1 MLAHAFNLTL
11 EKQADLCKC
20 KANLVYKVK
29 EVQASQSY
37 TVKPCFNK

>member
-11 EKQADLCKC
+11 EKQADFCKC
-20 KANLVYKVK
+20 KANLVYKVNG
-29 EVQASQSY
+29 VQASQSY

>member
-11 EKQADLCKC
+11 EKQADFCKC
-20 KANLVYKVK
+20 KVNLVYRVK
-29 EVQASQSY
+29 EVQASQNY